1 MNTSLPRRAVFG
13 AAMSV
18 PWASPPL
25 AQSRAS
31 VRIIVPYPPGGTVDA
46 TARFIGAR
54 AAEILQ
60 QSWVIE
66 SRSGA
71 NGAIGADAV
80 VRSPPDGSTL
90 LYSNEVL
97 LMLRHVQR
105 NVPFNA
111 VTDLSPIVR
120 TAIVPQILVGSPRH
134 VNETTLPAL
143 LDAIRRQPATFTF
156 ATPTLGSL
164 GQFGAAALGHALG
177 VDLTIVPYRGTAP
190 AIADLLAGAYKL
202 IISPA
207 GGVLPLIRDGQ
218 LRAFAVCSRE
228 RIAALPDVPTLV
240 ESGFPELWFESWT
253 GMWGPRG
260 LPVSIAART
269 HMAVTAATNEPENA
283 RRIMELG
290 CLPIN
295 EPMERM
301 PEVIAAEEARNPI
314 LVRLARMTP
323 E

>member
-1 MNTSLPRRAVFG
+1 MDRPLLRRSLLG
-13 AAMSV
+13 GLAAL
-18 PWASPPL
+18 PAL
-25 AQSRAS
+25 AHAQGRPN
-31 VRIIVPYPPGGTVDA
+31 VRIVVPYPPGGTVDA

-60 QSWVIE
+60 QNWVIE

-71 NGAIGADAV
+71 NGAIGADVV
-80 VRSPPDGSTL
+80 VRAAPDGLTL

-111 VTDLSPIVR
+111 VQDLSPIVR

-134 VNETTLPAL
+134 TTEETLPAL
-143 LDAIRRQPATFTF
+143 LEAIRKTPSDFTF

-164 GQFGAAALGHALG
+164 GQFGAAALGHSLG
-177 VDLTIVPYRGTAP
+177 VDVTIVPYRGTAP
-190 AIADLLAGAYKL
+190 AVSDILAGAVKL
-202 IISPA
+202 MISPA

-218 LRAFAVCSRE
+218 LRALAVCSPQ
-228 RIAALPDVPTLV
+228 RIAALPDVPTLA
-240 ESGFPELWFESWT
+240 ESGFPELVFESWT

-260 LPVSIAART
+260 LPQDIAARV
-269 HMAVTAATNEPENA
+269 HAAVTTATNEPDSV
-283 RRIMELG
+283 RRILALG
-290 CLPIN
+290 CTPIN
-295 EPMERM
+295 EPMDQM
-301 PEVIAAEEARNPI
+301 PVVIAREEARNPT

>member
-1 MNTSLPRRAVFG
+1 MRMTIPRRALLG
-13 AAMSV
+13 AALAT
-18 PWASPPL
+18 PAL
-25 AQSRAS
+25 AQSRAQ
-31 VRIIVPYPPGGTVDA
+31 VRIVVPYPPGGTVDA

-54 AAEILQ
+54 AAELLQ
-60 QSWVIE
+60 QNWVIE

-111 VTDLSPIVR
+111 VADLTPICR

-134 VNETTLPAL
+134 VSETSLMPLLENIRSRPA
-143 LDAIRRQPATFTF
+143 QYTF

-164 GQFGAAALGHALG
+164 GQFGAAALGNALG

-218 LRAFAVCSRE
+218 LRAFAVCSRA
-228 RIAALPDVPTLV
+228 RIAALPDTPTLV

-260 LPVSIAART
+260 LPAEIATRT
-269 HMAVTAATNEPENA
+269 HAAVTAATNEPDNV
-283 RRIMELG
+283 RRILELG
-290 CLPIN
+290 CVPIN
-295 EPMERM
+295 EPMARM
-301 PEVIAAEEARNPI
+301 PEVIAAEEARNPL
-314 LVRLARMTP
+314 LVAMARMTP